1 MSALE
6 RINNTHLELM
16 RVATIGTV
24 SGAEIADILMD
35 NSHLWHKVYLPD
47 QLSEHWMS
55 LRDKETLRCDT
66 INFMVPTKHCA
77 EFVSMLHQFE
87 PDCFIFRKMAVPE
100 PYHSV
105 IVMIKD

>member
-47 QLSEHWMS
+47 QLGVSTPVVKS
-55 LRDKETLRCDT
+55 
-66 INFMVPTKHCA
+66 PKHR
-77 EFVSMLHQFE
+77 LKIPQFCS
-87 PDCFIFRKMAVPE
+87 PF
-100 PYHSV
+100 
-105 IVMIKD
+105 